1 MQSSAAHLDRLRE
14 EISQGRA
21 LAVVG
26 AGVSIAATCN
36 AKPASWTGL
45 LEHGVDHCHNLGQP
59 PGWADRV
66 RAEIHSGNPEDL
78 LSAAEK
84 ISRQLGAPQGSE
96 FHRWLRESVGAL
108 KAEDRAVLEALRDLG
123 IPLATTNY
131 DDLLEEVTGLP
142 PVTWQVGPR
151 VERLLRGEEKGI
163 LHLHGHWNDPESVVL
178 GIRSYEEVR
187 EHPHAKAVLR
197 ALATLRTLLFIG
209 CGETLSDP
217 NFGAFLTWTQKGMPG
232 AQAPHYRLCL
242 EEEVEG
248 LCAGKEEP
256 VVLIPYGTDHS
267 ELAPFLRSLVG
278 AKRAQS

>member
-1 MQSSAAHLDRLRE
+1 MPPAAHLDRLRE
-14 EISQGRA
+14 EIAQGRA

-45 LEHGVDHCHNLGQP
+45 LEHGVDHCHALGQP
-59 PGWADRV
+59 PEWADRV
-66 RAEIHSGNPEDL
+66 RAEIQSGDPEDL

-96 FHRWLRESVGAL
+96 FQRWLRESVGAL
-108 KAEDRAVLEALRDLG
+108 KAENRSVLEALRDLG

-142 PVTWQVGPR
+142 PVTWRVGPR

-163 LHLHGHWNDPESVVL
+163 LHLHGHWNDPESIVL

-187 EHPHAKAVLR
+187 EHPHAKAALR
-197 ALATLRTLLFIG
+197 ALGTLRTLIFIG

-217 NFGAFLTWTQKGMPG
+217 NFGAFLTWTRQGMPG
-232 AQAPHYRLCL
+232 AQSPHYRLCL

-248 LCAGKEEP
+248 LRPGTEEP
-256 VVLIPYGTDHS
+256 VVLVPYGTDHS
-267 ELAPFLRSLVG
+267 ELAPFLRSLVT
-278 AKRAQS
+278 ASIAD